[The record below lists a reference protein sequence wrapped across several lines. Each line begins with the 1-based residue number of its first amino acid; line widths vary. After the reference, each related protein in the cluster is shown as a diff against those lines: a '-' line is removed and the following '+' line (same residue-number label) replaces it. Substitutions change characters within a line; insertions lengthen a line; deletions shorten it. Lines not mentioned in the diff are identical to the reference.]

1 MLSGPCPTVSAG
13 PPTADV
19 TVPAKRG
26 GIVHLARR
34 AGWSVADQALSSL
47 SNLVLALLVARAV
60 DADGFGAFTVAF
72 AVYSSGVLL
81 SRTLVSQPLAVRFA
95 GADAGDY
102 RRATGMSTGTA
113 VALGLAGG
121 SAVVLVGALL
131 GGAIGGALA
140 AVGVALPGL
149 LLHDAWRM
157 AFVVQGR
164 PERAVLLDVVSIVLQ
179 VAAVVGLLRLEV
191 DDPVPFVLAWGVA
204 ASLASVVGVALGSAL
219 PRLARTRHW
228 LRVHWD
234 LTRYLLS
241 ESVLVQGAFQ
251 GALLLVG
258 IFATL
263 RDVGALRGAAVIV
276 GPVSLLAMS
285 AQAFG
290 VPELARRTHLTVR
303 RQRFAAA
310 LIGGLLAA
318 VGAGWGLLVL
328 LMPDSVGAYLLGDS
342 WAGVEPVLL
351 PTVLG
356 QVVNLVSVG
365 AICVIM
371 SKAQVRTAFLVN
383 GTVALLLVSLGVLG
397 AWLAGAVG
405 AAWGFTAAYAIV
417 MPIWIWSML
426 RTTQRQR
433 EPLGRTEG
441 RVRPR

>member
-1 MLSGPCPTVSAG
+1 MAE
-13 PPTADV
+13 
-19 TVPAKRG
+19 PAKGRG
-26 GIVHLARR
+26 ILHLARR

-95 GADAGDY
+95 GADRADY
-102 RRATGMSTGTA
+102 RRAVGMSTGTA
-113 VALGLAGG
+113 VVLGLAGG
-121 SAVVLVGALL
+121 VAVVLVGALL
-131 GGAIGGALA
+131 AGPIGGALA
-140 AVGVALPGL
+140 AVGLALPGL

-157 AFVVQGR
+157 AFIIQGR
-164 PERAVLLDVVSIVLQ
+164 PERAVLLDVVSIALQ
-179 VAAVVGLLRLEV
+179 VGAVVWLLQMDV
-191 DDPVPFVLAWGVA
+191 DDPVPFVLGWGAA
-204 ASLASVVGVALGSAL
+204 ASLASVVGVALGPVL
-219 PRLARTRHW
+219 PRLSRTRRW
-228 LRVHWD
+228 LRAHWD

-258 IFATL
+258 VFATL
-263 RDVGALRGAAVIV
+263 RDVGALRGAAVVV

-290 VPELARRTHLTVR
+290 IPELARRTGLSVR
-303 RQRFAAA
+303 RQRLAAA

-318 VGAGWGLLVL
+318 IGAAWGLLVL
-328 LMPDSVGAYLLGDS
+328 AMPESVGEYLLGDS
-342 WAGVEPVLL
+342 WPGVQPILL

-356 QVVNLVSVG
+356 QVVNLISVG

-371 SKAQVRTAFLVN
+371 ARAQVRTAFLIN
-383 GTVALLLVSLGVLG
+383 GTVAVLLVGLGVLG
-397 AWLAGAVG
+397 AWLAGAAG
-405 AAWGFTAAYAIV
+405 AAWGFTAAYATV

-426 RTTQRQR
+426 RASRPSRQ
-433 EPLGRTEG
+433 PLPAIDPA
-441 RVRPR
+441 RVPRPDGHPTPD

>member
-1 MLSGPCPTVSAG
+1 MVSAE
-13 PPTADV
+13 PPAADV
-19 TVPAKRG
+19 VVPVKRG
-26 GIVHLARR
+26 GILHLARR

-95 GADAGDY
+95 GAGAGDY
-102 RRATGMSTGTA
+102 RRAVGMSTGTA
-113 VALGLAGG
+113 VVLGLTCGL
-121 SAVVLVGALL
+121 AVVLVGALL
-131 GGAIGGALA
+131 GGAVGGALA

-157 AFVVQGR
+157 AFIVQGR
-164 PERAVLLDVVSIVLQ
+164 PERAVLLDVVSVVLQ
-179 VAAVVGLLRLEV
+179 VVAVVGLLRLDV
-191 DDPVPFVLAWGVA
+191 DDPVPFVLAWGAA
-204 ASLASVVGVALGSAL
+204 ASLAAVVGVALGPVL
-219 PRLARTRHW
+219 PRLSRTRRW

-258 IFATL
+258 VFATL
-263 RDVGALRGAAVIV
+263 RDVGALRGAAVVV

-290 VPELARRTHLTVR
+290 IPELARRTHLTVR
-303 RQRFAAA
+303 RQRLAAA

-318 VGAGWGLLVL
+318 IGVGWGLLVL
-328 LMPDSVGAYLLGDS
+328 LMPDSAGAYLLGAS
-342 WAGVEPVLL
+342 WPGVEPVLL

-371 SKAQVRTAFLVN
+371 SKAQVRTAFLIN
-383 GTVALLLVSLGVLG
+383 GTVAVLLVCLGVLG

-405 AAWGFTAAYAIV
+405 AAWGFTAAYATV

-426 RTTQRQR
+426 RAT
-433 EPLGRTEG
+433 
-441 RVRPR
+441 RPQQERLDRATDTARPH